1 MRVGIDAHMIGDHS
15 GGNESFYT
23 NIINNMNPPKNMEII
38 LFVKKGADLS
48 ALTNKFKR
56 IEFQESS
63 ALKRNFFEL
72 PKLCKEYELDLLHTQ
87 YFIPFNRPCPVV
99 CTIHDICFE
108 HYSNIF
114 TKKEYYTQKLL
125 IPYAAKKSKAV
136 FTVSNHA
143 KQDIASHY
151 HILYS

>member
-1 MRVGIDAHMIGDHS
+1 MIGDHS

-87 YFIPFNRPCPVV
+87 YFIPFNRPCPLCVLF
-99 CTIHDICFE
+99 TIFAL
-108 HYSNIF
+108 NITVIF
-114 TKKEYYTQKLL
+114 LQKKNITLRNY
-125 IPYAAKKSKAV
+125 
-136 FTVSNHA
+136 
-143 KQDIASHY
+143 
-151 HILYS
+151 

>member
-63 ALKRNFFEL
+63 ALKRKIFYIPSTLFHL
-72 PKLCKEYELDLLHTQ
+72 TDRVPLCVL
-87 YFIPFNRPCPVV
+87 F
-99 CTIHDICFE
+99 TIFAL
-108 HYSNIF
+108 NITVIF
-114 TKKEYYTQKLL
+114 LQKKNITLRNY
-125 IPYAAKKSKAV
+125 
-136 FTVSNHA
+136 
-143 KQDIASHY
+143 
-151 HILYS
+151 